1 MSTWLMIPRKTF
13 TTSLVKIKMKFDQLI
28 EKILKEDLDVSLPQN
43 FNPYSV
49 DSCMYAAE
57 LLTKKLLDQ
66 GKKDFQVIEGFVK
79 IKGVE
84 GKFMHTWIETPQ
96 GKIDPTIK
104 QFFTQDHNEEYIKSK
119 VQYIVKKRY
128 KPEEYQSLCS
138 QYPVDPSRH
147 FIKEKE

>member
-1 MSTWLMIPRKTF
+1 MLF
-13 TTSLVKIKMKFDQLI
+13 N
-28 EKILKEDLDVSLPQN
+28 KILKSIYESLDLDLPQN

-84 GKFMHTWIETPQ
+84 GKFMHTWIETPE